1 MKLLTKALTMFA
13 FGLLFGAIITFDE
26 ALGLLGVGIF
36 AFCYIY
42 DPAMRKV
49 F

>member
-1 MKLLTKALTMFA
+1 MFA
-13 FGLLFGAIITFDE
+13 FGLLFGAMITLNE
-26 ALGLLGVGIF
+26 TIGILGVGIF

-42 DPAMRKV
+42 DPAMRRV

>member
-13 FGLLFGAIITFDE
+13 LGLLFGAIITLNE
-26 ALGLLGVGIF
+26 VIGLLGVGIF
-36 AFCYIY
+36 AFCFIY
-42 DPAMRKV
+42 DPECRRV

>member
-1 MKLLTKALTMFA
+1 MFA
-13 FGLLFGAIITFDE
+13 FGLMFGAVITLNE
-26 ALGLLGVGIF
+26 VVGILGVGIF

-42 DPAMRKV
+42 DPNFRRV